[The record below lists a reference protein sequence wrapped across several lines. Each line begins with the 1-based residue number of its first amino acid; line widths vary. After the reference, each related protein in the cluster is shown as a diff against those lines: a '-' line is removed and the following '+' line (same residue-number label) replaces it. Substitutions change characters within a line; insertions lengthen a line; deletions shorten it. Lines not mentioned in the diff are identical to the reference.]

1 MSKHLS
7 LSMVM
12 AVAALGLTAPLSAQA
27 RSAVSST
34 ELEAAVAERPSAIRE
49 AVRDF
54 LATDQARAVADR
66 MGVSVSDLSSR
77 LAGLDEASLQRI
89 AEMAGIGD
97 KALAGGVDTIVITTT
112 TAIIIL
118 LLIIIL
124 VR

>member
-12 AVAALGLTAPLSAQA
+12 AIAALGMTVPLSAQA

-34 ELEAAVAERPSAIRE
+34 ELEAAVAERPGAVRE

-54 LATDQARAVADR
+54 LSTDQAREVADR
-66 MGVSVSDLSSR
+66 MGVSVSDMSAR
-77 LAGLDEASLQRI
+77 LAHLNEASLQRI

-97 KALAGGVDTIVITTT
+97 EALAGGAETIVITAT